1 MSRELRTKLHNAIGD
16 CCFGREGTLVSWLRS
31 PSDVEQYI
39 YDKLAAAEDA
49 PPAATECQCHEEESG
64 FGPWV
69 DRSQCPIHAQPPQ
82 APKEQTE
89 RVPTITFDGTYYDCA
104 RCGNHQTVLCKHW
117 QALFERAYS
126 SIEATANPK
135 EQTVFECRCDR
146 TVGDNPLCPTHGPKE
161 PGR

>member
-82 APKEQTE
+82 APKEQT
-89 RVPTITFDGTYYDCA
+89 GT
-104 RCGNHQTVLCKHW
+104 
-117 QALFERAYS
+117 
-126 SIEATANPK
+126 
-135 EQTVFECRCDR
+135 CRWSPEPHPYEKTCVDWKAAAK
-146 TVGDNPLCPTHGPKE
+146 PKE